1 MAWKQKFHGA
11 VLVCFH
17 SSFGGR
23 LALEYAYDLVR
34 RRQQQQPPQ
43 STALPSLKT
52 VWLLDTVPGE
62 ANASVEHVLDIL
74 TQVLKEQH
82 NRAAQ
87 TTKTTKKD
95 MVTLLT
101 EPPYQLDV
109 GTAQW
114 LAMSYDGTDFGFD
127 QEFVTRLKPEF
138 ATQDFL
144 GMVRYILGQ
153 NITNTDHPP
162 ITIHLVR
169 GGKNSGWTPPILA
182 DLDAVTH
189 EYPTTFYV
197 HVLPQAGHNVHVDD
211 LPGLLH
217 LFATHAG
224 T

>member
-1 MAWKQKFHGA
+1 M
-11 VLVCFH
+11 
-17 SSFGGR
+17 
-23 LALEYAYDLVR
+23 
-34 RRQQQQPPQ
+34 
-43 STALPSLKT
+43 KT

-74 TQVLKEQH
+74 TQVLKTET
-82 NRAAQ
+82 APGMIE
-87 TTKTTKKD
+87 KKD
-95 MVTLLT
+95 MVALLT
-101 EPPYQLDV
+101 QPPYQLDI

-114 LAMSYDGTDFGFD
+114 LAMSYNGIDFGFD
-127 QEFVTRLKPEF
+127 QEFVTRMKPEF

>member
-1 MAWKQKFHGA
+1 M
-11 VLVCFH
+11 
-17 SSFGGR
+17 
-23 LALEYAYDLVR
+23 
-34 RRQQQQPPQ
+34 
-43 STALPSLKT
+43 
-52 VWLLDTVPGE
+52 WLLDTVPGE

-74 TQVLKEQH
+74 TQVLKAQQQQH
-82 NRAAQ
+82 NRAAK
-87 TTKTTKKD
+87 TNTKIKTTKKA
-95 MVTLLT
+95 MAMLLT
-101 EPPYQLDV
+101 EPPYQLDI

-144 GMVRYILGQ
+144 GMVRYILAQ
-153 NITNTDHPP
+153 NRTNTDHPP
-162 ITIHLVR
+162 ITVHLVR

-189 EYPTTFYV
+189 EYPKHFYM
-197 HVLPQAGHNVHVDD
+197 HMLPQAGHNVHVDD
-211 LPGLLH
+211 LPGLLQ